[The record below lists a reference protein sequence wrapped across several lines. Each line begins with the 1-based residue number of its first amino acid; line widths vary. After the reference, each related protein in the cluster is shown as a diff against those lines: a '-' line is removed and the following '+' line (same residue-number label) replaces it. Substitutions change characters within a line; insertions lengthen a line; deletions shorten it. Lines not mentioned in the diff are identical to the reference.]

1 MSKATNSEA
10 LSRPETIGTNYNIFK
25 KLINDTGNNENT
37 KCLDLALKKLSLNKY
52 INHVGNYNL
61 INFSISYVPGKQKPQ
76 FNQLQ
81 DIYNLL

>member
-52 INHVGNYNL
+52 MCIIL
-61 INFSISYVPGKQKPQ
+61 
-76 FNQLQ
+76 
-81 DIYNLL
+81 